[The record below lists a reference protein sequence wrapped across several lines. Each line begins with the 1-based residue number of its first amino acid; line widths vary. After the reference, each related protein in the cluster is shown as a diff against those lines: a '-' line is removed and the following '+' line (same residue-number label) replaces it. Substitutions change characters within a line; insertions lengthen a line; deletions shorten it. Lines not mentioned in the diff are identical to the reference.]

1 MIRRLIVSYV
11 ALVGVALAAFTVPVA
26 FTLTSQLRRDTE
38 ESVLREATTMALLL
52 GDGDAP
58 AREALARMAG
68 AYADETP
75 GTVEVAAAD
84 GRSAMPPL
92 PLTARPHDAAFG
104 DALERGR
111 TTVDWGSRFVWG
123 PELVITVPAYARGGV
138 TGGAEGDDGGAAES
152 GDGDAEREGETGAAG
167 EAAGVAGAPGKTG
180 EATGAPGEAAGWTV
194 EAEDADDDGQAL
206 GSAGPADR
214 IVGAVRV
221 RYATA
226 DLTDRLWRI
235 WGFRAVLAVGVLAV
249 AAGLGAI
256 VARLL
261 TKPLRQLN
269 DMASRFGDGDLTA
282 RSPVTGPQETR
293 TLARTLNQGA
303 ERLDTLVASQR
314 IFVADAS
321 HQLRTPLTALRLS
334 LDNIADGVDDAF
346 VREDVEQATAEV
358 VRMSRL
364 VSGLLVLARAEAKVS
379 APEPLALRELVEE
392 RLKVWRPAAD
402 ERGVTIAL
410 TGDADDRARVL
421 AGAGTLDQVLDNVL
435 SNALEVSPDRG
446 TITVRVETGGPEEA
460 VLEVLDQGPGMS
472 AAEQARAFDRFWR
485 GQGLTGRSGSGLGL
499 AIVRQLVTDDGGTV
513 TLRDAP
519 GGGLCV
525 RIGLRTVGDG
535 ARWISPRP
543 GAPRSGG

>member
-26 FTLTSQLRRDTE
+26 FTLTSQLRGDTE

-84 GRSAMPPL
+84 NRSAMPPL

-123 PELVITVPAYARGGV
+123 PELVITVPAYARGEV
-138 TGGAEGDDGGAAES
+138 TGGAEGDDDGGAAES
-152 GDGDAEREGETGAAG
+152 GDGDGDREGETGAAAGGTG
-167 EAAGVAGAPGKTG
+167 EAAG
-180 EATGAPGEAAGWTV
+180 ETV
-194 EAEDADDDGQAL
+194 EADDADDGGQAV

-235 WGFRAVLAVGVLAV
+235 WGFRAILAVGVLAV

-282 RSPVTGPQETR
+282 RSLVTGPQETR

-334 LDNIADGVDDAF
+334 LDNIADGVDDEF

-402 ERGVTIAL
+402 ERGVTIVL

-421 AGAGTLDQVLDNVL
+421 AGAGNLDQVLDNVL

-499 AIVRQLVTDDGGTV
+499 AIVKQLVTDDGGTV

>member
-1 MIRRLIVSYV
+1 MIKRLIASYV

-26 FTLTSQLRRDTE
+26 FTLTAQLRGDTE
-38 ESVLREATTMALLL
+38 ESVRREATTMALLL
-52 GDGDAP
+52 GDGDEP
-58 AREALARMAG
+58 ARQALARMAG

-75 GTVEVAAAD
+75 GTVEAVAAD
-84 GRSAMPPL
+84 GRSAVPPL
-92 PLTARPHDAAFG
+92 PLPAQPDDPAIG
-104 DALERGR
+104 EALRRGV
-111 TTVDWGSRFVWG
+111 TTVDWGSRLVWG
-123 PELVITVPAYARGGV
+123 PELVVTVPVYEGRNAVRG
-138 TGGAEGDDGGAAES
+138 
-152 GDGDAEREGETGAAG
+152 
-167 EAAGVAGAPGKTG
+167 
-180 EATGAPGEAAGWTV
+180 PGE
-194 EAEDADDDGQAL
+194 EE
-206 GSAGPADR
+206 R
-214 IVGAVRV
+214 IVGAVRI

-235 WGFRAVLAVGVLAV
+235 WGFRAILAIGVLAV
-249 AAGLGAI
+249 AAGLGAV

-321 HQLRTPLTALRLS
+321 HQLRTPLTALRLA

-346 VREDVEQATAEV
+346 VREDVDQATAEV

-364 VSGLLVLARAEAKVS
+364 VSGLLVLARAEAKVA
-379 APEPLALRELVEE
+379 APEPLALRELVED
-392 RLKVWRPAAD
+392 RLNVWRPAAD
-402 ERGVTIAL
+402 ERGVTIVL
-410 TGDADDRARVL
+410 TGTAEDGPRVL
-421 AGAGTLDQVLDNVL
+421 AGPGNLDQVLDNVL

-446 TITVRVETGGPEEA
+446 TITVRVETCGPEEA

-485 GQGLTGRSGSGLGL
+485 GQGLTGRTGSGLGL
-499 AIVRQLVTDDGGTV
+499 AIVKQLVTDDGGRV
-513 TLRDAP
+513 ALRDAP

-525 RIGLRTVGDG
+525 RIGLRTAAEGP
-535 ARWISPRP
+535 RWISPRP
-543 GAPRSGG
+543 GPPRSGG

>member
-1 MIRRLIVSYV
+1 MIKRLIVSYV
-11 ALVGVALAAFTVPVA
+11 ALVAVALAAFTVPVA
-26 FTLTSQLRRDTE
+26 FTLTAQLRGDTE
-38 ESVLREATTMALLL
+38 ESVRREATTMALLL

-58 AREALARMAG
+58 ARQALARMAG

-75 GTVEVAAAD
+75 GTVEVVAAD

-92 PLTARPHDAAFG
+92 PVSADPDDPAFDAA
-104 DALERGR
+104 LTHGR
-111 TTVDWGSRFVWG
+111 TTVDWGSRRVWG
-123 PELVITVPAYARGGV
+123 PELAVTVPVYARG
-138 TGGAEGDDGGAAES
+138 
-152 GDGDAEREGETGAAG
+152 
-167 EAAGVAGAPGKTG
+167 AGV
-180 EATGAPGEAAGWTV
+180 EE
-194 EAEDADDDGQAL
+194 
-206 GSAGPADR
+206 R

-221 RYATA
+221 RYETA

-235 WGFRAVLAVGVLAV
+235 WGFRAILAVGVLAV

-269 DMASRFGDGDLTA
+269 EMASRFGDGDLTA

-334 LDNIADGVDDAF
+334 LDNIADGVEDEF
-346 VREDVEQATAEV
+346 VREDVDQATAEV

-364 VSGLLVLARAEAKVS
+364 VNGLLVLARAEAKVS

-392 RLKVWRPAAD
+392 RLNVWRPAAD
-402 ERGVTIAL
+402 ERGVTLVL
-410 TGDADDRARVL
+410 TGDSDGPPRVL
-421 AGAGTLDQVLDNVL
+421 AGPGNLDQVLDNVL

-446 TITVRVETGGPEEA
+446 TITVRVEAGGPEET
-460 VLEVLDQGPGMS
+460 VLEILDQGPGMS

-485 GQGLTGRSGSGLGL
+485 GQGLTGRTGSGLGL
-499 AIVRQLVTDDGGTV
+499 AIVKQLVTDDGGRV
-513 TLRDAP
+513 ALRDAP

-525 RIGLRTVGDG
+525 RIGLRTVADG
-535 ARWISPRP
+535 PRWISPRP